1 VLSRSHTEKYNFYS
15 SSPKQ
20 ALWSVQY
27 EDGDSEQLNAAEL
40 EQAVRDFVHVRAS
53 ADKGVIPMNAPCPEA
68 ASLVESV
75 NLSYGSVNMG
85 NNVDMNIISNA
96 HRVDVMPV
104 ASSSASQVIAVSGS
118 HGISMPVIHQLD
130 SIIDPSAQQR
140 SSDNAVIVNSE
151 SNVTKLY
158 PMSDHRS
165 LNEPSVCDETSEGFN
180 GSSNC
185 ADGVENNGV
194 ADVVDEPIDKVAVTT
209 QDASMIDS
217 SNVDY
222 VVINNADG
230 GSEEKREEDLDVNE
244 NIADMDDEGSDKD
257 LDVVVKDPIDNKAV
271 QCPHV
276 EIPSV
281 DRHHVSNES
290 TDGVVSFL
298 VLENTVPM
306 SPTRA
311 SPSTIQNTLV
321 SPIPD
326 AHQLQQLPVSSLL
339 HMLLIGGSTVLP
351 PQLVASLAGASPSL
365 LNAALLHW
373 RAAAMASAAVN
384 ALAQSVPLSG
394 PHGLVDQSYALAQ
407 ARALAHAT
415 ALTAVNSVQVAAT
428 AAAQAQTLR
437 HERLPVQDRRVVS
450 TDTADSQAII
460 DAYTR
465 MGDSDIQSQVTSDDV
480 EALKSSI
487 LQTISVSS
495 DSSSSS
501 SNPPSL
507 DLSCHSM
514 MGLLSA
520 STVNNSL
527 ADDTEDKISKTQT
540 PTEMLEMLTRK
551 VRASDKITA
560 STVRDV
566 TYMLFTMFWS
576 LTHCYSSLIDSTFFF
591 LVSSFL
597 FFFASE
603 KLVIIIGV
611 SARSSASWKS
621 AFPSIWLGASSESPW
636 HSDWSSKQTWEDSC
650 VEGI

>member
-1 VLSRSHTEKYNFYS
+1 VFRPMFVYFLFFLFSSLSPSSCLCSLVHHTEKYNFYS

-68 ASLVESV
+68 ASSVESV
-75 NLSYGSVNMG
+75 NLSYGGVNMS

-96 HRVDVMPV
+96 HRVDVMPI
-104 ASSSASQVIAVSGS
+104 ASSSASQVIEVSGS

-130 SIIDPSAQQR
+130 SITDPSAQQL
-140 SSDNAVIVNSE
+140 SSDNDVIVNSE
-151 SNVTKLY
+151 SKVTKLY

-180 GSSNC
+180 GSSSC
-185 ADGVENNGV
+185 MVVENNGV
-194 ADVVDEPIDKVAVTT
+194 ADVVDETIDKVPVTA

-230 GSEEKREEDLDVNE
+230 GSEEKHEEDLDVNE

-257 LDVVVKDPIDNKAV
+257 LDVVVNDPIDTEAV
-271 QCPHV
+271 QYPHD
-276 EIPSV
+276 EIPSA

-290 TDGVVSFL
+290 NDGGSVSFL

-311 SPSTIQNTLV
+311 SPPSTKTQNTLV

-437 HERLPVQDRRVVS
+437 HERLPVQDRRVAS

-514 MGLLSA
+514 MGVLSA

-527 ADDTEDKISKTQT
+527 VDDTEDKISKTQT

-566 TYMLFTMFWS
+566 TY
-576 LTHCYSSLIDSTFFF
+576 
-591 LVSSFL
+591 
-597 FFFASE
+597 E
-603 KLVIIIGV
+603 RK
-611 SARSSASWKS
+611 K
-621 AFPSIWLGASSESPW
+621 
-636 HSDWSSKQTWEDSC
+636 
-650 VEGI
+650 